1 MTEKLY
7 DLNSYVTEC
16 NAEVL
21 SCEKAKKN
29 GIEGFA
35 VSLSQ
40 TCFFPEGGGQPA
52 DIGTITAGNES
63 VRVLY
68 TYEQGED
75 IFHLC
80 DKPLEV
86 GIQVHAAIDFAPR
99 FANMQIHS
107 GEHILSGV
115 ILKEMGLHNVGF
127 HMGHEF
133 NTIDLDGEIT
143 PQQARELETK
153 VNAIICEN
161 RPVFVSYPDKETLP
175 TIPLRKKPEV
185 EKLRVV
191 EVKDCDWCGCCGTH
205 VAHTGEIGLLKIL
218 DVQRYKG
225 GTRVTF
231 LCGAAA
237 LADCADKCQ
246 SLKNI
251 CVSLSC
257 KPQEAFSNVEK
268 LKAELAEKKQ
278 ALTAKNRQL
287 FSLLA
292 KQLCENAEAFGSD
305 NLVFLMDNSL
315 SADDLK
321 AFAAQIAANEKTVGA
336 LFSHQNDTI
345 SYALCRAKDADC
357 DLRALS
363 QHLNKSLNGK
373 GGGNQ
378 ELCCGKLPA
387 HSEEE
392 IHQTITEFLL

>member
-7 DLNSYVTEC
+7 DLNSYVTKC
-16 NAEVL
+16 DAEVL
-21 SCEKAKKN
+21 SCGKAKKN

-35 VSLSQ
+35 VELSR

-52 DIGTITAGNES
+52 DVGTITCGEQS

-68 TYEQGED
+68 TYETGEEV
-75 IFHLC
+75 FHLC
-80 DKPLEV
+80 DQPLEA
-86 GIQVHAAIDFAPR
+86 GSQVQAAIDFPPR
-99 FANMQIHS
+99 FAHMQTHS

-143 PQQARELETK
+143 PHQARQLEAK

-161 RPVFVSYPDKETLP
+161 RPVFVSYPDKEALA

-185 EKLRVV
+185 DHLRVV
-191 EVKDCDWCGCCGTH
+191 EVQGCDWCGCCGTH
-205 VAHTGEIGLLKIL
+205 VARTGEIGLLKIL

-225 GTRVTF
+225 GTRVSF

-246 SLKNI
+246 DLKNI
-251 CVSLSC
+251 CVALSC

-278 ALTAKNRQL
+278 ALAAKNRQL

-292 KQLCENAEAFGSD
+292 KQLCENAEDFGED
-305 NLVFLMDNSL
+305 KLVFVMDNSL

-336 LFSHQNDTI
+336 LFSQQNGTI
-345 SYALCRAKDADC
+345 SYALCRAKDAAC

-363 QHLNKSLNGK
+363 QHLNKALNGK

-378 ELCCGKLPA
+378 ELCCGKLPE
-387 HSEEE
+387 HSAEE
-392 IHQTITEFLL
+392 IHRTITAFLL

>member
-7 DLNSYVTEC
+7 DLNSYVTKC
-16 NAEVL
+16 DAEVL
-21 SCEKAKKN
+21 SCGKAKKN

-35 VSLSQ
+35 VELSR

-52 DIGTITAGNES
+52 DVGTITCGEQS

-68 TYEQGED
+68 TYETGEEV
-75 IFHLC
+75 FHLC
-80 DKPLEV
+80 DQPLEA
-86 GIQVHAAIDFAPR
+86 GSQVQAAIDFPPR
-99 FANMQIHS
+99 FAHMQTHS

-143 PQQARELETK
+143 PHPARQLEAK

-161 RPVFVSYPDKETLP
+161 RPVFVSYPDKEALA

-185 EKLRVV
+185 DHLRVV
-191 EVKDCDWCGCCGTH
+191 EVQGCDWCGCCGTH
-205 VAHTGEIGLLKIL
+205 VARTGEIGLLKIL

-225 GTRVTF
+225 GTRVSF

-246 SLKNI
+246 DLKNI
-251 CVSLSC
+251 CVALSC

-278 ALTAKNRQL
+278 ALAAKNRQL

-292 KQLCENAEAFGSD
+292 KQLCENAEDFGED
-305 NLVFLMDNSL
+305 KLVFVMDNSL

-336 LFSHQNDTI
+336 LFSQQNGTI
-345 SYALCRAKDADC
+345 SYALCRAKDAAC

-363 QHLNKSLNGK
+363 QHLNKALNGK

-378 ELCCGKLPA
+378 ELCCGKLPE
-387 HSEEE
+387 HSAEE
-392 IHQTITEFLL
+392 IHRTITAFLL

>member
-1 MTEKLY
+1 M
-7 DLNSYVTEC
+7 
-16 NAEVL
+16 
-21 SCEKAKKN
+21 
-29 GIEGFA
+29 
-35 VSLSQ
+35 
-40 TCFFPEGGGQPA
+40 
-52 DIGTITAGNES
+52 
-63 VRVLY
+63 
-68 TYEQGED
+68 
-75 IFHLC
+75 
-80 DKPLEV
+80 
-86 GIQVHAAIDFAPR
+86 
-99 FANMQIHS
+99 
-107 GEHILSGV
+107 
-115 ILKEMGLHNVGF
+115 
-127 HMGHEF
+127 
-133 NTIDLDGEIT
+133 
-143 PQQARELETK
+143 
-153 VNAIICEN
+153 
-161 RPVFVSYPDKETLP
+161 
-175 TIPLRKKPEV
+175 
-185 EKLRVV
+185 V

-246 SLKNI
+246 NLKNI

-278 ALTAKNRQL
+278 ALAAKNRQL
-287 FSLLA
+287 FSLIA
-292 KQLCENAEAFGSD
+292 KQLCENAETFGS
-305 NLVFLMDNSL
+305 NKLVFLMDNTL

-336 LFSHQNDTI
+336 LFSQQNDTI

>member
-7 DLNSYVTEC
+7 DLNSYVKTCE
-16 NAEVL
+16 AEVL
-21 SCEKAKKN
+21 SCTPAKKN

-35 VSLSQ
+35 VELSR

-52 DIGTITAGNES
+52 DVGTITAGNES

-68 TYEQGED
+68 TYEQGEQ

-86 GIQVHAAIDFAPR
+86 GCSVCAAIDFAPR

-143 PQQARELETK
+143 PEQARQLEAK

-161 RPVFVSYPDKETLP
+161 RPVFVSYPDKEALP
-175 TIPLRKKPEV
+175 NIPLRKKPEV
-185 EKLRVV
+185 DHLRVV
-191 EVKDCDWCGCCGTH
+191 EVQDCDWCGCCGTH

-225 GTRVTF
+225 GTRVSF

-257 KPQEAFSNVEK
+257 KPQDALSNVEK

-278 ALTAKNRQL
+278 ALAAKNRQL
-287 FSLLA
+287 FTLLA
-292 KQLCENAEAFGSD
+292 KQLCENAESFGED
-305 NLVFLMDNSL
+305 KLVFVMDNSL

-336 LFSHQNDTI
+336 LFSQQNGTI
-345 SYALCRAKDADC
+345 SYALCRAKDAAC

-363 QHLNKSLNGK
+363 QHLNKALNGK

-378 ELCCGKLPA
+378 ELCCGKLPE

-392 IHQTITEFLL
+392 IRQTIKTFSL

>member
-7 DLNSYVTEC
+7 DLNSYITEC
-16 NAEVL
+16 DAEVL

-52 DIGTITAGNES
+52 DIGTITAGNKS

-68 TYEQGED
+68 TYEQGEE

-143 PQQARELETK
+143 SQQARELEAK

-161 RPVFVSYPDKETLP
+161 RPIFVSYPDK
-175 TIPLRKKPEV
+175 
-185 EKLRVV
+185 
-191 EVKDCDWCGCCGTH
+191 
-205 VAHTGEIGLLKIL
+205 
-218 DVQRYKG
+218 
-225 GTRVTF
+225 
-231 LCGAAA
+231 
-237 LADCADKCQ
+237 
-246 SLKNI
+246 
-251 CVSLSC
+251 
-257 KPQEAFSNVEK
+257 
-268 LKAELAEKKQ
+268 
-278 ALTAKNRQL
+278 
-287 FSLLA
+287 
-292 KQLCENAEAFGSD
+292 
-305 NLVFLMDNSL
+305 
-315 SADDLK
+315 
-321 AFAAQIAANEKTVGA
+321 KT
-336 LFSHQNDTI
+336 
-345 SYALCRAKDADC
+345 
-357 DLRALS
+357 
-363 QHLNKSLNGK
+363 
-373 GGGNQ
+373 
-378 ELCCGKLPA
+378 
-387 HSEEE
+387 
-392 IHQTITEFLL
+392 